1 MTSPPPVDENRRR
14 KSPMRELFTPL
25 MTSRS
30 ALAAAAIAIGTIGI
44 GLVASRADDAK
55 NDQIIDA
62 AGKTNDKSFC
72 GTKPIILGIHDG
84 FGINGCSKTSM
95 AAVRSEAA
103 KCPNV
108 KQMVR
113 IGQGDL
119 QKSIT
124 DVNDMVAQGIN
135 ALVLIPDFGTAQ
147 LPSIKA
153 ATAERRASRWRIGLC
168 RPSPTKA
175 TSSFLAAQPA
185 TLSAPRRS
193 RAFTTL
199 SRITRTSTC

>member
-25 MTSRS
+25 ITSRT

-72 GTKPIILGIHDG
+72 GTKPIVLGIHDG
-84 FGINGCSKTSM
+84 FGINGWSKSSM

-108 KQMVR
+108 KQVVR

-119 QKSIT
+119 QRSIS
-124 DVNDMVAQGIN
+124 DVNGLVSEGID
-135 ALVLIPDFGTAQ
+135 ALAIIPDWGKSQ
-147 LPSIKA
+147 LPSLRA
-153 ATAERRASRWRIGLC
+153 ATDAGVKVVPW
-168 RPSPTKA
+168 
-175 TSSFLAAQPA
+175 AADPA
-185 TLSAPRRS
+185 GTDKDYVAYLDWD
-193 RAFTTL
+193 
-199 SRITRTSTC
+199 